1 MNQPVEQSDKTT
13 GHRRLRFRFSLRMF
27 CLFVFGTGIF
37 VGVWVKT
44 VQPVRVQWQAAEPLL
59 KLGAEIETVPSGM
72 PRWMTFF
79 LGEGKTD
86 YIVGVNFRR
95 QQATEETVVALTQ
108 LPRLKRLYMERTGAT
123 DQHCE
128 EIAKIKA
135 LERLSLWGT
144 PVTDRGVQLLTKLPN
159 LEIVDVTQTRVSWRS
174 DLHFQDFPHIEF
186 KGDFR
191 GDISEVAPS
200 ALESTARL
208 NQPVRSI
215 NLINPNDSDIQKAID
230 MLPALESITLRG
242 NLTEVTPVG
251 MAKLRDCK
259 RLLSI
264 SIGQTKKSIRNLD
277 SKLEIIG
284 TVCQVWGPLATN
296 VSFIEHELN
305 YLEVSFDFAEG
316 AQVRFTIDAERF
328 LPIDFEAIEGLEQL
342 EKLSLVGFNRNT
354 IGVLKSIPNL
364 KHLSISQ
371 VIVVPDQY
379 RGEIANVE
387 KLETFKISARL
398 PWNEYSLPDN
408 FFKDWKSRQTL
419 RSVLILNSKVT
430 GQQVRPILD
439 FPNLGRIMIVSDSH
453 LGDLR
458 ATNPPNLL
466 SELREKFDIYPSD
479 QK

>member
-1 MNQPVEQSDKTT
+1 
-13 GHRRLRFRFSLRMF
+13 MF
-27 CLFVFGTGIF
+27 CLVIFGTGIF

-44 VQPVRVQWQAAEPLL
+44 VQPIRSQWQAAEPLL

-72 PRWMTFF
+72 PRLLTFF
-79 LGEGKTD
+79 MEEGKTD

-95 QQATEETVVALTQ
+95 QQATDEAVAALPQ

-128 EIAKIKA
+128 EIATIKT

-144 PVTDRGVQLLTKLPN
+144 EVTDRGVQLLTKLPN
-159 LEIVDVTQTRVSWRS
+159 LEIVDVTQTRVNWRS

-191 GDISEVAPS
+191 GDIYEVAPS
-200 ALESTARL
+200 ALESITRL

-230 MLPALESITLRG
+230 ILPALKSITLRG

-259 RLLSI
+259 RLISI
-264 SIGQTKKSIRNLD
+264 SIGQIGKSIRNSD

-284 TVCQVWGPLATN
+284 TVCQVWGPLATK
-296 VSFIEHELN
+296 VSFIQHELN

-316 AQVRFTIDAERF
+316 AQVHFTIDAERF

-342 EKLSLVGFNRNT
+342 EMLNLVGFNRNT
-354 IGVLKSIPNL
+354 IGVLKSMPNL

-371 VIVVPDQY
+371 VIVVLDQY
-379 RGEIANVE
+379 AGEIAHVE

-408 FFKDWKSRQTL
+408 FFEDWKSRHTL
-419 RSVLILNSKVT
+419 RSVFVLNSKVT
-430 GQQVRPILD
+430 GQQLRPILD
-439 FPNLGRIMIVSDSH
+439 FPNLERLMIVSDSFT
-453 LGDLR
+453 GDPR
-458 ATNPPNLL
+458 ATSPRNLL
-466 SELREKFDIYPSD
+466 NELREKFDIYPSD
-479 QK
+479 L